1 VRDRSQLEMLESFF
15 LAELNYADETML
27 TEKSKKILAK
37 RLARKVRKEFRLI
50 LTILGPQIISSL
62 LK

>member
-1 VRDRSQLEMLESFF
+1 MRDRSQLEMLESFF